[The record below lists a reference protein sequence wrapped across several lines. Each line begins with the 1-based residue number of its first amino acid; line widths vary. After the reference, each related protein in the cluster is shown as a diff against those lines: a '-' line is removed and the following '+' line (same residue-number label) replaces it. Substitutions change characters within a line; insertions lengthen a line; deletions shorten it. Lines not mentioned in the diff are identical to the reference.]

1 MKRAFLRFYAELNDF
16 LVPSSRGRTIEHD
29 FHGTPA
35 IKDVIES
42 LGVPHG
48 EVELVLVNG
57 TSVGFEYRLGNDD
70 RVSVYPMFEAL
81 ELGGLRK
88 VRPEPLREPRF
99 VLDGHLGRLAP
110 RLRMLGFDVWWK
122 PEVGDAEL
130 ARRSSAE
137 HRILLTRDV
146 GLLKRSEV
154 THGAFIRATRPQE
167 QLREVVDRFDLRALF
182 RPFTRCLVCNGR
194 LRAAKDEEIARC
206 APEGVKARHTE
217 FRACGA
223 CGRVYWPGTHQ
234 QRMEAEIEALR

>member
-1 MKRAFLRFYAELNDF
+1 MKHAFLRFYAELNDF
-16 LVPSSRGRTIEHD
+16 LEPSSRGRTIEHV

-48 EVELVLVNG
+48 EVELILVDG
-57 TSVGFEYRLGNDD
+57 ASVGFEYRLANDE

-88 VRPEPLREPRF
+88 LRPEPLRDPSF

-110 RLRMLGFDVWWK
+110 RLRMLGFDVWWR
-122 PEVGDAEL
+122 PDVGDAEL

-137 HRILLTRDV
+137 HRILLTRDL
-146 GLLKRSEV
+146 GLLKRGEV
-154 THGAFIRATRPQE
+154 THGAFIRSTRPQE

-194 LRAAKDEEIARC
+194 LREATVNEIGQRV
-206 APEGVKARHTE
+206 PDGVRERHTV
-217 FRACGA
+217 FRACEA
-223 CGRVYWPGTHQ
+223 CGRVYWRGTHQ
-234 QRMEAEIEALR
+234 ERMEAEIAALG